1 MLKRVIKPQIIKRF
15 CHHSTETK
23 FGRIL
28 DILDSIQ
35 SKGHFTAEKVK
46 KLETDIV
53 LCHSLIFYNYLFTV
67 IIIPSSILLTK

>member
-1 MLKRVIKPQIIKRF
+1 MLSRIIKPQIIKRF

-35 SKGHFTAEKVK
+35 TKSNLTAVKVT
-46 KLETDIV
+46 KLEEQLV
-53 LCHSLIFYNYLFTV
+53 KVENMLIYNYFYTV
-67 IIIPSSILLTK
+67 LIIPFAIFWTR

>member
-1 MLKRVIKPQIIKRF
+1 MLSRIIKPQIIKRF

-35 SKGHFTAEKVK
+35 TKSNLTAVKVT
-46 KLETDIV
+46 KLEEKLVAIENV
-53 LCHSLIFYNYLFTV
+53 LIYNYFFTV
-67 IIIPSSILLTK
+67 LIIPWAIFWTR

>member
-35 SKGHFTAEKVK
+35 SKGHFTAEKIK
-46 KLETDIV
+46 KLETDIAV
-53 LCHSLIFYNYLFTV
+53 CQSLLFYSYFFNV
-67 IIIPSSILLTK
+67 IIIPSAILFTK